1 MCLLFDYI
9 SNFSCNYYQNGS
21 IIDDVGGN
29 NMKVSSKGRYAL
41 RIMIDLAMNDNGNF
55 ISLKEIAERNGM
67 SMKYSEQIVSMLNK
81 AGYLQTARGNNGGY
95 KLNRKPEEYKVGD
108 ILRASEGDL
117 APIMCLEED
126 GVCTRKEN
134 CITYSFWEG
143 LDKAINDYV
152 DSKTLADLIRK

>member
-1 MCLLFDYI
+1 
-9 SNFSCNYYQNGS
+9 
-21 IIDDVGGN
+21 
-29 NMKVSSKGRYAL
+29 MKVSSKGRYAL

-117 APIMCLEED
+117 APIICLEED

-143 LDKAINDYV
+143 RDKAINDYV
-152 DSKTLADLIRK
+152 NSKTLADLIRK

>member
-1 MCLLFDYI
+1 
-9 SNFSCNYYQNGS
+9 
-21 IIDDVGGN
+21 
-29 NMKVSSKGRYAL
+29 MKVSSKGRYAL

-134 CITYSFWEG
+134 CITYSFGEG

>member
-9 SNFSCNYYQNGS
+9 STFSCNSYQNGS

-143 LDKAINDYV
+143 L
-152 DSKTLADLIRK
+152 

>member
-1 MCLLFDYI
+1 
-9 SNFSCNYYQNGS
+9 
-21 IIDDVGGN
+21 
-29 NMKVSSKGRYAL
+29 MKVSSKGRYAL

-126 GVCTRKEN
+126 
-134 CITYSFWEG
+134 
-143 LDKAINDYV
+143 
-152 DSKTLADLIRK
+152 